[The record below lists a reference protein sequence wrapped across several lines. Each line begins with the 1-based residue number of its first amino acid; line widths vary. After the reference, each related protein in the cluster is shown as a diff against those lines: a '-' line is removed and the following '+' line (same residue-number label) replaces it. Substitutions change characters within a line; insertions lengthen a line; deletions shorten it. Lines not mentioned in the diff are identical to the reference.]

1 VTIEYLGLDRGD
13 TDVAAAEH
21 WVRELVAGIDGV
33 VACTHLVRAPTP
45 HVAVSVAGPRGELAV
60 AAATGGVVAATG
72 GALAVAVATGGALV
86 ARDEHA
92 GRTGGRAVVFPGVER
107 LVGRV
112 TVGDVLARSAI
123 ERIHILGGGPAPDP
137 DMELDT
143 RDFVR
148 PQWMDGRLTLVAMPA
163 PGGRIAPFELPNPI
177 PCCADH

>member
-1 VTIEYLGLDRGD
+1 MTIEYFGLDRGD

-33 VACTHLVRAPTP
+33 VACTHLVRVPTP
-45 HVAVSVAGPRGELAV
+45 HVAVSVAAPR
-60 AAATGGVVAATG
+60 
-72 GALAVAVATGGALV
+72 GALAVPAATGGALV
-86 ARDEHA
+86 AREEHA
-92 GRTGGRAVVFPGVER
+92 GRTGGRAVVFPGVQR

-112 TVGDVLARSAI
+112 TVGDVLAWSAI
-123 ERIHILGGGPAPDP
+123 ERVSVLGGGPTPDP
-137 DMELDT
+137 AMELDT